1 MSGTLPDGICWILYE
16 HFLRKAGLG
25 VKMKPGA
32 QRYILTGPKGN
43 GKNKTI
49 ETLAKLMGAKFLP
62 ISAASAVNKL
72 QGSGAQ
78 TMKDAFLGEKNEKGE
93 LIKDG
98 VKQYLDAGKDVCL
111 FIDEADCI
119 LSEEIADQNP
129 DSYKAA
135 VEFWTQIIEFEDN
148 PHLHVFLATNKLT
161 TFHENVTNRFVRN
174 RIFNFINP
182 TASNRKELIEDCYTV
197 YYLPRLY
204 SYYLH
209 LISKELGYKEI
220 GYEGLAKDLKN
231 ILKLVEEIDRKA
243 QQVLLLNADQET
255 LKKKIE
261 ALKEQ
266 IKKLKDIILGKL
278 KTQKLANTNNDE
290 QPCYA
295 TDLTTKFFR
304 ITNSY
309 LEPLATFF
317 DSNKALLRPEQ
328 VDYLVK
334 ESEGLPIRSIEYMM
348 NSICE
353 AADRYNNGVI
363 TIEMIS
369 SELKKA
375 KQELK
380 DEAKRWTREK
390 QKKLEQ
396 LRAKQEVVATK
407 IRIECPDGNSDCI
420 TCIKDEHGYAR
431 LQKDLNEL
439 LQQAPATEPASQEQQ

>member
-1 MSGTLPDGICWILYE
+1 M
-16 HFLRKAGLG
+16 
-25 VKMKPGA
+25 
-32 QRYILTGPKGN
+32 
-43 GKNKTI
+43 
-49 ETLAKLMGAKFLP
+49 
-62 ISAASAVNKL
+62 
-72 QGSGAQ
+72 
-78 TMKDAFLGEKNEKGE
+78 
-93 LIKDG
+93 
-98 VKQYLDAGKDVCL
+98 
-111 FIDEADCI
+111 
-119 LSEEIADQNP
+119 
-129 DSYKAA
+129 
-135 VEFWTQIIEFEDN
+135 
-148 PHLHVFLATNKLT
+148 
-161 TFHENVTNRFVRN
+161 
-174 RIFNFINP
+174 
-182 TASNRKELIEDCYTV
+182 
-197 YYLPRLY
+197 
-204 SYYLH
+204 
-209 LISKELGYKEI
+209 
-220 GYEGLAKDLKN
+220 
-231 ILKLVEEIDRKA
+231 
-243 QQVLLLNADQET
+243 LNADQET